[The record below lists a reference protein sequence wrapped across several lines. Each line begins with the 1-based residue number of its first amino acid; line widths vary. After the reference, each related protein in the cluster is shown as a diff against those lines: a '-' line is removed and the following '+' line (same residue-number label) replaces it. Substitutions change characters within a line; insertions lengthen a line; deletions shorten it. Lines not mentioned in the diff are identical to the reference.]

1 MKCISLPHAVAVHP
15 NADNFGGG
23 QSMTRYFI
31 FVSVMLMAG
40 MTTSAWSQVGQG
52 GGTAGAT
59 ATTQTGARQNRL
71 STNSNLQA
79 EGQFSAA
86 NRAFNPVNPTP
97 WFNDPGARQQL
108 MLKDNQFNQLNR
120 AYQDAFAR
128 YNQAVTRLNN
138 NLPEQQRMQQL
149 QQLQAR
155 FNQEFD
161 AGLNNAFTDPQFR
174 QRFNQLN
181 WQFQGPMAFNDP
193 AIRQQLNLTPAQQRQ
208 LRQINMQWRQQLNQ
222 LRLAG
227 QADPNLTQQWMTFQ
241 TQYRNQLGGILTPTQ
256 QQTFHQLLGQQY
268 AFPVNT
274 YLQLDAN
281 ASTPTGQNGS
291 QVDQGVQRAQ
301 RPAPRE
307 TRPSTLR

>member
-1 MKCISLPHAVAVHP
+1 
-15 NADNFGGG
+15 
-23 QSMTRYFI
+23 MTRYFI
-31 FVSVMLMAG
+31 FFVAALVAG

-59 ATTQTGARQNRL
+59 AATQTGARQNRL
-71 STNSNLQA
+71 STNSKLQA

-86 NRAFNPVNPTP
+86 NSAFNPVNPTP

-108 MLKDNQFNQLNR
+108 MLNDNQFNQLDRAHQEAFTRFNR
-120 AYQDAFAR
+120 A
-128 YNQAVTRLNN
+128 VTGLNN
-138 NLPEQQRMQQL
+138 NLTEQQRMQQL

-161 AGLNNAFTDPQFR
+161 ASLNTVFTDPQVR

-193 AIRQQLNLTPAQQRQ
+193 AIQQQLNLTPAQQQQ
-208 LRQINMQWRQQLNQ
+208 LRQLAMQWRQQLNQ
-222 LRLAG
+222 FQVAG
-227 QADPNLTQQWMTFQ
+227 QVDPYFTQQQWMTFN
-241 TQYRNQLGGILTPTQ
+241 TQYQNQLGGILTPAQ
-256 QQTFHQLLGQQY
+256 QQTFQQLLGQQY

-274 YLQLDAN
+274 YLKLEGPN
-281 ASTPTGQNGS
+281 TTPGTR
-291 QVDQGVQRAQ
+291 GVRRAQ

-307 TRPSTLR
+307 TRPSTRR